1 MNIIK
6 KTGYSV
12 LLALC
17 FLGSSAITHAALV
30 NFELTGTVD
39 LQADSGNVFD
49 LSLTDTISVSGTF
62 DDSILTGGTGIVSFG
77 SGSGN
82 TMAMVVG
89 SQTFSA
95 GNDTNFLSG
104 YPQLSLNAGLFD
116 GLNIEI
122 TFGDSSASAFYSQD
136 FWFDGYDDINDN
148 LGNLVSGTWT
158 DFQMTPV
165 PVPAAVWLFGSGL
178 LGLVG
183 LARRK
188 K

>member
-6 KTGYSV
+6 KSGCTV
-12 LLALC
+12 LLALGL
-17 FLGSSAITHAALV
+17 LGSSAITHAALV
-30 NFELTGTVD
+30 NYELTGTVD
-39 LQADSGNVFD
+39 SWADSGNVFG
-49 LSLTDTISVSGTF
+49 LSLNDAISVSGTF
-62 DDSILTGGTGIVSFG
+62 DDSVLTGGTGIVNFG

-82 TMAMVVG
+82 TMVMIVG

-95 GNDTNFLSG
+95 GDDTNFLYG

-122 TFGDSSASAFYSQD
+122 TFGTSSAFYSQD
-136 FWFDGYDDINDN
+136 LWFDGYDDINDN
-148 LGNLVSGTWT
+148 FGNLVSGTWT

-165 PVPAAVWLFGSGL
+165 PVPAALWLFGSGL